1 MTAVMQTNPALAV
14 ADDEDDVALA
24 AFLAPNWGR
33 FDQDKLAFDIM
44 SYRETPSD
52 HYADYNMK
60 QRKAGNG
67 DIQVQK
73 SSSTPVL
80 RSRDRQSMPPL
91 YQPPKQP
98 IPPRRE
104 ESPSNR
110 QSMQRRD
117 ESPKSRSPSGKPRR
131 ESPPSRS
138 SENARDSSPGSSRRP
153 SPQNARPPQAY
164 QSPSDHK
171 HHHSLPKRSPTPIPL
186 LTQSSAQFTVKDRR
200 PSINSVKSSS
210 PSIRSEMSMNT
221 KLSLSKRLR
230 RVFSM
235 SSLSLKNNSSSTSLA
250 SQVSVAE
257 SDIIPKAS
265 RSSSAHSI
273 TGQQPTAT
281 ESQPSVKPTT
291 SVSTPPKSSSRR
303 RSLVTLS
310 NIFSR
315 SSDKQKAEQVE
326 PTVQAVIVPA
336 QTGANQRHSAADLRK
351 MINEPTTASHRASAK
366 PERPKLD
373 TSLESIQPS
382 AKPSL
387 KQTRRTS
394 SSRSPDSPSS
404 ISSSSRSPVTPPPHR
419 QGSGAKVH
427 SSYASAVTSNA
438 RQRQSSLNS
447 NSSAR
452 PDYFTAVD
460 LEHSEMLV
468 PPPSAGL
475 HSLPLHGSP
484 RMKPASQSNTSLS
497 EPTTIREMPPPATT
511 RTRRLGF
518 SPSITVHE
526 TFSANEY
533 DRRCDPNVT
542 CCKLTPEFAM
552 RIKQELNEYKLT
564 GMEVHIESR
573 QYTHFFL

>member
-1 MTAVMQTNPALAV
+1 MTAVMQNNPGIAV

-44 SYRETPSD
+44 SYRHTTPD
-52 HYADYNMK
+52 PYADYNMR
-60 QRKAGNG
+60 QRKISNG
-67 DIQVQK
+67 EVQVQK
-73 SSSTPVL
+73 STSTPVL
-80 RSRDRQSMPPL
+80 RSRDRQSTPPL
-91 YQPPKQP
+91 YQQPKHS
-98 IPPRRE
+98 IPARRE
-104 ESPSNR
+104 ESPANR
-110 QSMQRRD
+110 QCSQPRRD
-117 ESPKSRSPSGKPRR
+117 ESPKSRSPSAKSRR
-131 ESPPSRS
+131 ESPQSRS
-138 SENARDSSPGSSRRP
+138 SDSSRDISPGSNRRP
-153 SPQNARPPQAY
+153 SPHNNARPAQAY

-171 HHHSLPKRSPTPIPL
+171 HHHSLPKRTPTPIPL
-186 LTQSSAQFTVKDRR
+186 LTQSSAQFTVQDRR
-200 PSINSVKSSS
+200 PSLNSVKSAT

-235 SSLSLKNNSSSTSLA
+235 SSLSLKNNGSSTSL
-250 SQVSVAE
+250 VSTAD
-257 SDIIPKAS
+257 SDIVPKAS
-265 RSSSAHSI
+265 RSSSAQSI
-273 TGQQPTAT
+273 ASQQLPAT
-281 ESQPSVKPTT
+281 DSESPVNPTT

-315 SSDKQKAEQVE
+315 SSEKQKAEQVE

-351 MINEPTTASHRASAK
+351 MINEQPGPPVSNRATAK
-366 PERPKLD
+366 PDRLKLD
-373 TSLESIQPS
+373 TSLESIQQS
-382 AKPSL
+382 AKTSL

-394 SSRSPDSPSS
+394 SSRPPDSPSS
-404 ISSSSRSPVTPPPHR
+404 ISSASRSPVTPPPHR
-419 QGSGAKVH
+419 QGPKGH
-427 SSYASAVTSNA
+427 SSYASAVASSNA
-438 RQRQSSLNS
+438 RPRQSSINS

-452 PDYFTAVD
+452 ADYFTSAD
-460 LEHSEMLV
+460 LEHSDILV
-468 PPPSAGL
+468 PPPSTGL
-475 HSLPLHGSP
+475 NSLPLHGSP
-484 RMKPASQSNTSLS
+484 RMKPAPQSNTMLA
-497 EPTTIREMPPPATT
+497 EPTSMREIPPPATA

-518 SPSITVHE
+518 STSITVHE